1 MRKYIILAIFII
13 YIFYRI
19 STENKRR
26 ISRPPQD
33 DGFHP
38 DITSS
43 RFPSPLPKVN
53 LKLRPE
59 DEVGI
64 LTIPNKWYDH

>member
-1 MRKYIILAIFII
+1 MQKYIILAIFII
-13 YIFYRI
+13 YIFYRF
-19 STENKRR
+19 SVENEKKKF
-26 ISRPPQD
+26 RPQQNEYK
-33 DGFHP
+33 P

-59 DEVGI
+59 NEVGI
-64 LTIPNKWYDH
+64 LTVPNQWYDH

>member
-26 ISRPPQD
+26 ISRPSEND
-33 DGFHP
+33 YKP